1 MRIGT
6 LLLVP
11 STVMGQRMAQRPG
24 LRQKRLGR
32 TWPRT
37 LVFGLM
43 LLGSGALRAADSQ
56 DPDWPCIQRKV
67 PEVSAGMVWAGP
79 PAEGLEQEWRADPEI
94 PALAQRVAA
103 RSTAVEDGK
112 KAIEAFAARQAADK
126 DRKLTLLFAATLAAV
141 NVERGSI
148 IDGIQRYARRQAK
161 LAERIQGQ
169 IEELNRLPGNGA
181 EEQKAKRRELE
192 EKHLWDTRIY
202 EERER
207 SLSYICEQPVLL
219 EQRVFALAREIMSHL
234 D

>member
-1 MRIGT
+1 MRIRTT
-6 LLLVP
+6 LP
-11 STVMGQRMAQRPG
+11 APGTVMGQRKARRPG
-24 LRQKRLGR
+24 FRHNWLGR
-32 TWPRT
+32 TWPGT
-37 LVFGLM
+37 LAFGLM
-43 LLGSGALRAADSQ
+43 LLGAGAPWAADSQ

-67 PEVSAGMVWAGP
+67 PEISAGMVWAGP
-79 PAEGLEQEWRADPEI
+79 PADGLEDEWRAEPEVA
-94 PALAQRVAA
+94 ALAQRIAA
-103 RSTAVEDGK
+103 RSTAVEDGRT
-112 KAIEAFAARQAADK
+112 AIQTFAEGQTADK

-141 NVERGSI
+141 NAERGSI

-169 IEELNRLPGNGA
+169 IKELNQLADDGT
-181 EEQKAKRRELE
+181 EQQTAKRRELE

-219 EQRVFALAREIMSHL
+219 EQRVFALAREIMNHL

>member
-1 MRIGT
+1 MPGGLAWPGALAFG
-6 LLLVP
+6 LLL
-11 STVMGQRMAQRPG
+11 
-24 LRQKRLGR
+24 LG
-32 TWPRT
+32 P
-37 LVFGLM
+37 
-43 LLGSGALRAADSQ
+43 GALGAADPA

-79 PAEGLEQEWRADPEI
+79 PADGLEEEWRAEVEI
-94 PALAQRVAA
+94 AALAQRIAA
-103 RSTAVEDGK
+103 RSTSIEDGK
-112 KAIEAFAARQAADK
+112 IAIEAFAARQAAYK

-148 IDGIQRYARRQAK
+148 IDGIQRYARRQTK

-169 IEELNRLPGNGA
+169 IEELNRLPGGGT

-192 EKHLWDTRIY
+192 EQHLWDTRIY

-219 EQRVFALAREIMSHL
+219 EQRIFALAREIMTHL